1 MLRGKRLVVTGGA
14 GFVGS
19 HLVERLAERNEVVV
33 LDDFSSGS
41 LQNLAHVPARVKVVR
56 GSILDG
62 RAVRKAF
69 KDADVVFHL
78 AALTSVPESLKD
90 PLRYAEAN
98 VMGTLNVLTSAR
110 EAGADRVVFAS
121 TCAIYGRAAGPLHED
136 LPPDPVSP
144 YAVTKLACEHFCR
157 SLSGGGTA
165 AVALRLFNVYGPRQ
179 SSGSSYAGVVARFV
193 RAARDGKSL
202 TLYGDGRQTRD
213 FVYAADVAE
222 AFERAATVRGA
233 AGGVFNVGSGTKTS
247 ILDLIG
253 ALEAAVG
260 HDLKVLK
267 EPARAGDIRR
277 SRADTAN
284 TRKALG
290 WEATTP
296 LREGLR
302 RILETGP

>member
-1 MLRGKRLVVTGGA
+1 MLRGKRLLVTGGA

-19 HLVERLAERNEVVV
+19 HLVERLAESNEVVV

-41 LQNLAHVPARVKVVR
+41 LENLAHVAPRIEVVR

-62 RAVRKAF
+62 RIVQNAF
-69 KDADVVFHL
+69 RDVDVVFHL

-98 VMGTLNVLTSAR
+98 VMGTLNVLTSAG

-121 TCAIYGRAAGPLHED
+121 TCAIYGRATGPLHED
-136 LPPDPVSP
+136 FPPDPVSP

-179 SSGSSYAGVVARFV
+179 SSESSYAGVVARFV
-193 RAARDGKSL
+193 RAVRDGTSL

-213 FVYAADVAE
+213 FVFAADVAE
-222 AFERAATVRGA
+222 AFERAATAKGA
-233 AGGVFNVGSGTKTS
+233 AGGVFNVGSGTETS

-253 ALEAAVG
+253 ALEGAVG
-260 HDLKVLK
+260 HGLKVRRQ
-267 EPARAGDIRR
+267 PAREGDIRR
-277 SRADTAN
+277 SCADPAR
-284 TRKALG
+284 TRKVLG

-296 LREGLR
+296 LLEGLR
-302 RILETGP
+302 RMLETGP